1 MCDIAL
7 SRAAIST
14 DLCNI
19 RFKQLKQSRER
30 YEKEFINLVALLT
43 SATISAQNGGTIMKK
58 YENQLPQA
66 GRGNV
71 HVAYQG
77 KAIDQMIYDFMEEQ
91 GIPGMTLAIVQ
102 APYIPRVVG
111 YGVTD
116 FTKGN
121 LAAAKTLWPIGP
133 ISQGYAA
140 VAVMQLYERGKLD
153 LNDPVGKYLK
163 DVPESWKP
171 VSILQLMQHSSGIA
185 DYRAQKGF
193 DVSADYRPEQ
203 LIETVAALPLAFE
216 PGTDVKQSATNF
228 LLLTSIIEKAGKMP
242 YHDFVKKYQIDYLGL
257 RQTFFG
263 EDLAKVKQEDVTT
276 TGNVH
281 QTFKKDR
288 DYINPSETTT
298 GYVEK
303 DGRLVAAP
311 AVSPTALKGFSDIWA
326 SAENVSHWDIGLA
339 GSALIEKPENRDIV
353 YKPTRLAN
361 GKVVP
366 AMAGWQFYN
375 HNGLMDIKGDVSGH
389 SAFLSR
395 FTDASELVCVT
406 LLANKEG
413 VDLTNLGRRIAAAF
427 DSAKMGT
434 GANDNLLYTYE
445 SQFSVDETMGR
456 IEQTLRA
463 MGIPVFAKF
472 DHGKNA
478 EEVGLTLRPNQVIVF
493 GSPKVGTKL
502 MQDNPSISIELP
514 LKISVWEDKNGS
526 VWATFPQMQV
536 MAAEYGLE
544 AEPVI
549 GKMQELLE
557 KIVIKGASVY

>member
-1 MCDIAL
+1 MKKNVLIL
-7 SRAAIST
+7 TGLLISGT
-14 DLCNI
+14 ML
-19 RFKQLKQSRER
+19 
-30 YEKEFINLVALLT
+30 
-43 SATISAQNGGTIMKK
+43 AQGGTIMKK
-58 YENQLPQA
+58 YDSQLPQA
-66 GRGNV
+66 GRGSV

-116 FTKGN
+116 FEKGN
-121 LAAAKTLWPIGP
+121 LAAVKTLWPIGP
-133 ISQGYAA
+133 ISQGFTA
-140 VAVMQLYERGKLD
+140 VAIMQLHEKGKLD

-163 DVPESWKP
+163 DIPENWKNIT
-171 VSILQLMQHSSGIA
+171 ILQLLQHSSGIA
-185 DYRAQKGF
+185 DYRAQQGF
-193 DVSADYRPEQ
+193 NVSANYKPEQ
-203 LIETVAALPLAFE
+203 LIETVAAIPLSFE

-228 LLLTSIIEKAGKMP
+228 LLLTDIVEKTGKMS

-257 RQTFFG
+257 QNTYFG
-263 EDLAKVKQEDVTT
+263 EDLAKVKQEDVATT
-276 TGNVH
+276 ANVH
-281 QTFKKDR
+281 QTFKKDK

-303 DGRLVAAP
+303 EGKLVVAP
-311 AVSPTALKGFSDIWA
+311 AISPTSLKGFSDIWA

-339 GSALIEKPENRDIV
+339 GSVLIAKPENRDMI
-353 YKPTRLAN
+353 YKPTKLAN
-361 GKVVP
+361 GKIVP
-366 AMAGWQFYN
+366 AVAGWQFYN
-375 HNGLMDIKGDVSGH
+375 HKGLMDIKGNVSGH

-427 DSAKMGT
+427 DDNKMGT

-445 SQFSVDETMGR
+445 SQFSVAETMAH
-456 IEQTLRA
+456 IEQTLKT
-463 MGIPVFAKF
+463 MGVPVFAKF

-478 EEVGLTLRPNQVIVF
+478 EEVGLELRPNQVIVF

-526 VWATFPQMQV
+526 VWASFPQMQV
-536 MAAEYGLE
+536 MATEYGLE
-544 AEPVI
+544 GEPVI
-549 GKMQELLE
+549 GKMQDLLE
-557 KIVIKGASVY
+557 KIVIKSASVY